1 MFKKNNTLVKNIL
14 MKKIILFLLILISSQ
29 LSGQSKQ
36 FMLPNED
43 FFSDRKSFDSI
54 PLDEYNWLNIIK
66 KQLTLDKSDS
76 TEKLLMDV
84 IQIHRFS
91 YLMKYEIAKLLVDK
105 RQKKEIYQ
113 FLLYNLDMVK
123 CKDVLNEVPD
133 CQYPVIDAITL
144 DSSLSNLVLQDLID
158 NKNQLLCDKYSS
170 NLFDFYSITSKLIRA
185 SNFDFNN
192 YKSSK
197 CSLNESN
204 CLINFQKKY
213 NLKY

>member
-1 MFKKNNTLVKNIL
+1 

-158 NKNQLLCDKYSS
+158 NKNQHLCDKYS
-170 NLFDFYSITSKLIRA
+170 NDFFGFYAIFPKLIETSKIDIKLISKSLQ
-185 SNFDFNN
+185 SNNN
-192 YKSSK
+192 SK
-197 CSLNESN
+197 CKEALLQL
-204 CLINFQKKY
+204 CAKKY
-213 NLKY
+213 K

>member
-1 MFKKNNTLVKNIL
+1 

-84 IQIHRFS
+84 IQIQRFS
-91 YLMKYEIAKLLVDK
+91 YLMKYEIAKLLVNK

-113 FLLYNLDMVK
+113 FILNNLDIVN
-123 CKDVLNEVPD
+123 CTGEVRECRPVCLYPIIDV
-133 CQYPVIDAITL
+133 ITL
-144 DSSLSNLVLQDLID
+144 DSSFSNLVLQDLID
-158 NKNQLLCDKYSS
+158 NKNQHLCNKYSS
-170 NLFDFYSITSKLIRA
+170 NLFDFYAITSKLIRA

-192 YKSSK
+192 
-197 CSLNESN
+197 
-204 CLINFQKKY
+204 
-213 NLKY
+213 LKGF

>member
-84 IQIHRFS
+84 
-91 YLMKYEIAKLLVDK
+91 
-105 RQKKEIYQ
+105 QK
-113 FLLYNLDMVK
+113 
-123 CKDVLNEVPD
+123 
-133 CQYPVIDAITL
+133 TGG
-144 DSSLSNLVLQDLID
+144 
-158 NKNQLLCDKYSS
+158 
-170 NLFDFYSITSKLIRA
+170 
-185 SNFDFNN
+185 
-192 YKSSK
+192 
-197 CSLNESN
+197 
-204 CLINFQKKY
+204 
-213 NLKY
+213 

>member
-1 MFKKNNTLVKNIL
+1 

-29 LSGQSKQ
+29 LCGQSKQ

-66 KQLTLDKSDS
+66 KQLTLDKPDS

-158 NKNQLLCDKYSS
+158 NKNQYLCDKYS
-170 NLFDFYSITSKLIRA
+170 NDFFGFYAIFPKLIETSKIDIKLISKSLQ
-185 SNFDFNN
+185 SNNN
-192 YKSSK
+192 SK
-197 CSLNESN
+197 CKEKLLQY
-204 CLINFQKKY
+204 CTKKY
-213 NLKY
+213 